1 MAATRPSVGGVIRP
15 FRIDVPQSD
24 LDDLHHRLER
34 AHWPDE
40 LPDAGWEYG
49 VAAGHLGELAERWR
63 NTYDWR
69 AHEERLNRLPQFV
82 TEIDG
87 QAVHFAHVRSAD
99 PAALPLLL
107 THGWP
112 STFADFAGIVEPLV
126 TGRPAFHVV
135 VPSLPGFGFSGPTRE
150 RGWDVRRIA
159 RAWAELMHRL
169 GYERYVVQGGD
180 FGSLISPEVARVAP
194 ERVIGV
200 HVNALVTAVDWT
212 APDPTAGLAE
222 DDVARVRAGAAE
234 WAARSGYATIQSTR
248 PQTLAYALTDSPLG
262 LLAWNLEW
270 FVDYDP
276 ARTQQTPVDPDAVLT
291 DVSIFWFTRTS
302 GSAARLYKE
311 AGNAFYGGER
321 VDVPTAVAVFP
332 DDGAVRALAERSLH
346 VVRWTEYE
354 RGGHF
359 ASLQAPDLLVADLRA
374 FVRELRDQPRS

>member
-1 MAATRPSVGGVIRP
+1 VSDEEIRP

-24 LDDLHHRLER
+24 LDDLHDRLDR
-34 AHWPDE
+34 AHLPDE
-40 LPDAGWEYG
+40 LPDAGWQYG
-49 VAAGHLGELAERWR
+49 VAAGHLRELTGRWR
-63 NTYDWR
+63 TSYDWR
-69 AHEERLNRLPQFV
+69 AHEEWLNELPQFV

-87 QAVHFAHVRSAD
+87 QTVHFAHVRSAD
-99 PAALPLLL
+99 PAAVPLLL

-112 STFADFAGIVEPLV
+112 STFADFAGIVEPLT
-126 TGRPAFHVV
+126 TGDPAFHLV
-135 VPSLPGFGFSGPTRE
+135 VPSLPGFAFSGPTRE

-180 FGSLISPEVARVAP
+180 FGALISPEVARAVP

-212 APDPTAGLAE
+212 APDPTAGLGA
-222 DDVARVRAGAAE
+222 DDVARLRAGAAR
-234 WAARSGYATIQSTR
+234 WAERSGYATIQSTR

-276 ARTQQTPVDPDAVLT
+276 ARGVQAPVDPDAYLT

-311 AGNAFYGGER
+311 AGDAFYGGTR
-321 VDVPTAVAVFP
+321 VEVPTAVAVFP
-332 DDGAVRALAERSLH
+332 GDGALRPLAERSLH
-346 VVRWTEYE
+346 VVRWTEYD

-359 ASLQAPDLLVADLRA
+359 ASLQAPDLLVADVRA
-374 FVRELRDQPRS
+374 FVRDLSSGRSW

>member
-1 MAATRPSVGGVIRP
+1 MGGVIRP

-24 LDDLHHRLER
+24 LDDLHHRLDR
-34 AHWPDE
+34 ALWPDE

-49 VAAGHLGELAERWR
+49 VPAGYLGELAHRWR
-63 NTYDWR
+63 STYDWR
-69 AHEERLNRLPQFV
+69 AHEERLNELPQFV

-87 QAVHFAHVRSAD
+87 QTVHFAHARSAD
-99 PAALPLLL
+99 PGALPLLL

-112 STFADFAGIVEPLV
+112 STFADFAGVVEPLT
-126 TGRPAFHVV
+126 TGGPAFHVV
-135 VPSLPGFGFSGPTRE
+135 VPSVPGFGFSGPTRE

-180 FGSLISPEVARVAP
+180 FGALISPEVARVAP
-194 ERVIGV
+194 EHVIGV
-200 HVNALVTAVDWT
+200 HVNALVTAVDPT
-212 APDPTAGLAE
+212 SPDPTAGLGP
-222 DDVARVRAGAAE
+222 DDVARLRAGAAR
-234 WAARSGYATIQSTR
+234 WAERSGYATIQSTR

-276 ARTQQTPVDPDAVLT
+276 TRTAQAPVDPDAVLT

-311 AGNAFYGGER
+311 SRAAFYGGER

-332 DDGAVRALAERSLH
+332 GDGALRALAERSLL
-346 VVRWTEYE
+346 VVRWTEYG

-359 ASLQAPDLLVADLRA
+359 ASLQAPDLLVADVRA
-374 FVRELRDQPRS
+374 FVRGISSGRS

>member
-1 MAATRPSVGGVIRP
+1 VAVVRPSVGGVIRP
-15 FRIDVPQSD
+15 FRIAVPQSD
-24 LDDLHHRLER
+24 LDDLHRRLEL
-34 AHWPDE
+34 ALWPDE

-49 VAAGHLGELAERWR
+49 VAAGYLRELAQRWR
-63 NTYDWR
+63 GTYDWR
-69 AHEERLNRLPQFV
+69 AYEERLNELPQFV

-87 QAVHFAHVRSAD
+87 QTVHFAHVRSAD
-99 PAALPLLL
+99 PAAVPLLL

-112 STFADFAGIVEPLV
+112 STFADFAEIVEPLV
-126 TGRPAFHVV
+126 AGVPAFHVV
-135 VPSLPGFGFSGPTRE
+135 VPSLPGFGFSGPTGE
-150 RGWDVRRIA
+150 RGWDVRRTA
-159 RAWAELMHRL
+159 RAWAELMQRL

-180 FGSLISPEVARVAP
+180 FGALISPEVARVAP
-194 ERVIGV
+194 EHVIGV

-212 APDPTAGLAE
+212 APDPTAGLGP
-222 DDVARVRAGAAE
+222 DDVARVRAAAAT
-234 WAARSGYATIQSTR
+234 WAERSGYATIQSTR

-276 ARTQQTPVDPDAVLT
+276 ARTVQTPVDPDAFLT

-311 AGNAFYGGER
+311 SRDAFYGGER
-321 VDVPTAVAVFP
+321 VEVPTAVAVFP
-332 DDGAVRALAERSLH
+332 GDGALRALAERSLR

-359 ASLQAPDLLVADLRA
+359 ASLQAPDLLAADIQA
-374 FVRELRDQPRS
+374 FVRGLVQQ

>member
-1 MAATRPSVGGVIRP
+1 VSDIRP
-15 FRIDVPQSD
+15 FRIAVPQAD
-24 LDDLHHRLER
+24 LDDLHRRLER

-49 VAAGHLGELAERWR
+49 VAAGHLRKLAERWR
-63 NTYDWR
+63 RTYDWR
-69 AHEERLNRLPQFV
+69 AHEQRLNELPQFA

-87 QAVHFAHVRSAD
+87 QHVHFVHVRSAD
-99 PAALPLLL
+99 PDAVPLLL

-112 STFADFAGIVEPLV
+112 STIADFAGIVEPLV
-126 TGRPAFHVV
+126 TGTDPAFHVV
-135 VPSLPGFGFSGPTRE
+135 APSLPGFGFSGPTRE
-150 RGWDVRRIA
+150 RGWGVRRIA
-159 RAWAELMHRL
+159 RAWAELMRRL

-194 ERVIGV
+194 EHVLGV

-212 APDPTAGLAE
+212 APDPTAGLGP
-222 DDVARVRAGAAE
+222 DDVARVQAGAAK
-234 WAARSGYATIQSTR
+234 WAERSGYATIQSTR

-276 ARTQQTPVDPDAVLT
+276 ARAVQASVDPDAILT

-311 AGNAFYGGER
+311 AGDAFYGGER
-321 VDVPTAVAVFP
+321 VEVPTAVAVFP
-332 DDGAVRALAERSLH
+332 GDGALRALAERSLH

-359 ASLQAPDLLVADLRA
+359 ASLQAPDLLVADIRE
-374 FVRELRDQPRS
+374 FVKGLGRQQ